1 MNEKYLHFLWKMKRL
16 PFPKLSLF
24 DKKEFTILDFG
35 THNEFESGPDFQE
48 ASILYDDLKW
58 FGSIEIHIN
67 ASDWYKH
74 KHHLDKAYN
83 NVILHVVYNNDKEVV
98 QNGRIIPTIELKT
111 HIDSKHYENFNQ
123 LNAMSFDIPCTNSIL
138 EIPRIYHT
146 NMKDR
151 AIETRLK
158 RKLLDLQ
165 KIQFLDDKHLLYILF
180 ARSFGSSV
188 NQQPF
193 ESLAISFDIQ
203 QFLALPKGL
212 RTKSLEQYAGFINNK
227 DCNFFESQFYQWRL
241 KGLRPNSF
249 PKKCLQL
256 FSEFISEF
264 DFNFPFWD
272 ITTIDLVDFF
282 SSQNVLSNNKS
293 ILQNVLVNAIPLFL
307 YRKAHLENNVCYI
320 NQAIELLKYL
330 PTESNYVTRKWSV
343 IGIVPKNAF
352 DSQAHLEIY
361 KQFCVR
367 KRCLNCSIGIKFLNK

>member
-1 MNEKYLHFLWKMKRL
+1 MKRL

-35 THNEFESGPDFQE
+35 TYNEFESGPDFQE

-74 KHHLDKAYN
+74 KHHSDKAYN

-111 HIDSKHYENFNQ
+111 HIDSKHYEKFNQ

-138 EIPRIYHT
+138 EIPRIYQT

-158 RKLLDLQ
+158 RKLLELQ
-165 KIQFLDDKHLLYILF
+165 KIHFLDDQHLLFILF

-227 DCNFFESQFYQWRL
+227 DCNFFESQFYQWRF

-249 PKKCLQL
+249 PKKRIQL
-256 FSEFISEF
+256 FSEFVSEF

-272 ITTIDLVDFF
+272 ITTIDLIDFF

-293 ILQNVLVNAIPLFL
+293 ILQNILVNAIPLFL
-307 YRKAHLENNVCYI
+307 YRKAHLENEVSYI

-330 PTESNYVTRKWSV
+330 PTESNYITRKWSV

-361 KQFCVR
+361 KQFCTR
-367 KRCLNCSIGIKFLNK
+367 KRCLNCSIGIKLLNK

>member
-98 QNGRIIPTIELKT
+98 QNRRIIPTIELKT
-111 HIDSKHYENFNQ
+111 HIDSKHYEKFNQ
-123 LNAMSFDIPCTNSIL
+123 LNALSYDIPCKNSIL
-138 EIPRIYHT
+138 EMPHKYRN

-151 AIETRLK
+151 AIENRLN
-158 RKLLDLQ
+158 RK
-165 KIQFLDDKHLLYILF
+165 FLELENIPFIDDHHLLYILF
-180 ARSFGSSV
+180 ARSFGARV

-193 ESLAISFDIQ
+193 ESLATSFDIH
-203 QFLALPKGL
+203 QFLSFPKGL
-212 RTKSLEQYAGFINNK
+212 RTNILEQYAGFPINK
-227 DCNFFESQFYQWRL
+227 DLNLFESQFYQWRL
-241 KGLRPNSF
+241 KGLRPKSF
-249 PKKCLQL
+249 PKKRLQL
-256 FSEFISEF
+256 FSEFMSEF

-272 ITTIDLVDFF
+272 ITPIDLVDFF
-282 SSQNVLSNNKS
+282 SSQNVLSKNKS
-293 ILQNVLVNAIPLFL
+293 ILQNILVNAIPLFL
-307 YRKAHLENNVCYI
+307 YRKAHLENDVSYI

-367 KRCLNCSIGIKFLNK
+367 KRCLNCSIGIKLLNK

>member
-1 MNEKYLHFLWKMKRL
+1 MNENYLHFLWKMKRL
-16 PFPKLSLF
+16 PFPKLSLS

-48 ASILYDDLKW
+48 ASIVYDDLKW
-58 FGSIEIHIN
+58 FGSIEIHVN

-83 NVILHVVYNNDKEVV
+83 NVILHVVFNNDKEIV

-111 HIDSKHYENFNQ
+111 HIDSKHYEKFNQ
-123 LNAMSFDIPCTNSIL
+123 LNALSYDIPCKNSIL
-138 EIPRIYHT
+138 EMPHKYRN

-151 AIETRLK
+151 AIENRLN
-158 RKLLDLQ
+158 RK
-165 KIQFLDDKHLLYILF
+165 FLELENIPFIDDQHLLYILF
-180 ARSFGSSV
+180 ARSFGARV

-193 ESLAISFDIQ
+193 ESLATSFDIH
-203 QFLALPKGL
+203 QFLSFPKGL
-212 RTKSLEQYAGFINNK
+212 RTNILEQYAGFPINK
-227 DCNFFESQFYQWRL
+227 DLNLFESQFYQWRL
-241 KGLRPNSF
+241 KGLRPKSF
-249 PKKCLQL
+249 PKKRLQL
-256 FSEFISEF
+256 FSEFMSEF

-272 ITTIDLVDFF
+272 ITPIDLVDFF
-282 SSQNVLSNNKS
+282 SSQNVLSNSKS
-293 ILQNVLVNAIPLFL
+293 ILQNILVNAIPLFL
-307 YRKAHLENNVCYI
+307 YRKAHLENDVCYI

-352 DSQAHLEIY
+352 DSQAYLEIY

-367 KRCLNCSIGIKFLNK
+367 KHCLNCTIGIKLLNK